1 MSVIKFIFSK
11 KFLQQILLAGVVI
24 IALVFGLLWWL
35 GYSTN
40 HGQKLEVP
48 DLAKLSLEE
57 VEDVLAQNNMR
68 YAILD
73 SVNYNPDYPPYSVM
87 EQIPEAGTMVKQNRK
102 IYINL
107 NPSDYPKLELP
118 EVVGKTLRQAQPTL
132 LAMGF
137 EIGTISY
144 KPYLAEDVVLEL
156 HYKGK
161 RVSPGDKI
169 QKTSVINLVVGD
181 GMGRLDDRDNRKE
194 KEEEEESFDM
204 DLDF

>member
-1 MSVIKFIFSK
+1 MSVIRFVFSK
-11 KFLQQILLAGVVI
+11 KFLQQILLAVVVV

-40 HGQKLEVP
+40 HGQQLEVP
-48 DLAKLSLEE
+48 DLTKLSLDE
-57 VEDVLAQNNMR
+57 VEELLDKHKMR

-73 SVNYNPDYPPYSVM
+73 SANYNPDYPPYSVM
-87 EQIPEAGTMVKQNRK
+87 EQIPKAGTMVKENRK

-118 EVVGKTLRQAQPTL
+118 EVVGRTLRQARSTL

-137 EIGTISY
+137 EIGTITY
-144 KPYLAEDVVLEL
+144 KPYLAKDVLLEM
-156 HYKGK
+156 HYKGR
-161 RVSPGDKI
+161 RVQAGDKI
-169 QKTSVINLVVGD
+169 QKTSVIDLVLGD
-181 GMGRLDDRDNRKE
+181 GMGRLDGRASDRDV
-194 KEEEEESFDM
+194 EEEELDT

>member
-1 MSVIKFIFSK
+1 MSLIRFIFSK
-11 KFLQQILLAGVVI
+11 KFLQQILLAGTLV

-40 HGQKLEVP
+40 HNQKLEVP
-48 DLAKLSLEE
+48 DLSKLSLDE
-57 VEDVLAQNNMR
+57 VEKLLESKKMR

-87 EQIPEAGTMVKQNRK
+87 EQIPEAGAMVKENRK

-107 NPSDYPKLELP
+107 NPSDFPRLDIPDVL
-118 EVVGKTLRQAQPTL
+118 GKTLRQVKPTL

-137 EIGTISY
+137 EIGAISY
-144 KPYLAEDVVLEL
+144 KPYLAEDVVLEM

-161 RVSPGDKI
+161 EIQPGDKV
-169 QKTSVINLVVGD
+169 QKTSKIDLVVGD
-181 GMGRLDDRDNRKE
+181 GMGSLDGRSKNQ
-194 KEEEEESFDM
+194 EEEEELLDSE
-204 DLDF
+204 LDF